1 MPVTGR
7 HCHGGVTRSKRPP
20 VYSARFIRHRSAS
33 DNGKK
38 SNQVNLNDFIK
49 NTVKGVLKDLL
60 TYYFAMLGKSFGMRQ
75 ARIWLTA
82 ALVKLPDLTSG
93 VCASLYNLTVKD

>member
-1 MPVTGR
+1 MLSTIVPVTGR

-33 DNGKK
+33 DSGKK

-49 NTVKGVLKDLL
+49 NTVKEALNILHL
-60 TYYFAMLGKSFGMRQ
+60 YEFAL
-75 ARIWLTA
+75 
-82 ALVKLPDLTSG
+82 
-93 VCASLYNLTVKD
+93 